1 MTQNVENDHISVVLI
16 TGGIGAGK
24 SCCVNALVASLPDG
38 ARCAVCNQ
46 AFIEGSVETTIDR
59 SRVLLYEE
67 VFDDSDFSRLL
78 YRVATQTSS
87 EAGTRITHLLVE
99 TTCMAEPLVLV
110 KALERVERFR
120 LDAVVH
126 VLDGRGLRER
136 TAEDT
141 APWRAAAAA
150 QLALASLVCINLR
163 AESNAEE
170 LLPVN
175 EREGEAQPDEHGPQ
189 LGGTVTASVGVSIE
203 LVGGAVGGAASDLAS
218 VMLDAT
224 SQFASVTLDGASN
237 VINNA
242 FSLSHSLAAGN
253 VSDSADGLKRLGN
266 SGLSTVSNSAGVL
279 LGAATEL
286 GTLGI
291 ERVGDVGRKALLAA
305 ATVTSAALDDVFGL
319 PSQAADAVGGA
330 GRASFGLAHGMVSA
344 AAAGVMASSDYVA
357 DLLGRSAPSAARV
370 VVCLAP
376 GESSAA
382 AGALLWETIAL
393 TGGFKRIEN
402 VGSADSLTPTVQG
415 GHAARVACVCA
426 TEVGTPLVEESLR
439 AWLAEL
445 AQSGRVLRI
454 KGLVWMHNGVTDA
467 TPRLMVVDGLHEVVE
482 YRAGKTASDYSLT
495 SKLCLFVLDPEENV
509 ALIKKAFRN
518 CFVPPGYAWAADVET
533 DFPPQP
539 NAAPVGIERKLQDGP
554 TVVLWR
560 VSSKFYACEAHCPH
574 AGAPLVDGSVL
585 DIEDAARCVLVF
597 PDIENVLTLLACLH
611 AAPRLARC

>member
-1 MTQNVENDHISVVLI
+1 MAADERISVVLI
-16 TGGIGAGK
+16 TGGLGAGK
-24 SCCVNALVASLPDG
+24 SRCVNALVASLPDG
-38 ARCAVCNQ
+38 ARCAVCVQ
-46 AFIEGSVETTIDR
+46 AFEGCVGLETTIELGG
-59 SRVLLYEE
+59 SVVWYEE
-67 VFDDSDFSRLL
+67 IDDVGFSPRGDFSRLL
-78 YRVATQTSS
+78 YRVATQNASS
-87 EAGTRITHLLVE
+87 DGTTHLLVE
-99 TTCMAEPLVLV
+99 TTCMAEVFVLI
-110 KALERVERFR
+110 KAFFERVERFR

-170 LLPVN
+170 LSPVD
-175 EREGEAQPDEHGPQ
+175 EKEGEAPDEHGPQ
-189 LGGTVTASVGVSIE
+189 LGGTVTASVGAGIE
-203 LVGGAVGGAASDLAS
+203 LVGGAAGAASDMAS

-224 SQFASVTLDGASN
+224 SQFASVTLNGASN
-237 VINNA
+237 VMYGA
-242 FSLSHSLAAGN
+242 FSTASSLAAGN
-253 VSDSADGLKRLGN
+253 VGGSADGLTRIGN
-266 SGLSTVSNSAGVL
+266 AGLSTVSNSAGVL

-330 GRASFGLAHGMVSA
+330 GRASFGLAHGMMSA
-344 AAAGVMASSDYVA
+344 AVTASSDYVA
-357 DLLGRSAPSAARV
+357 ELLGRTTPTSAARV
-370 VVCLAP
+370 IVCLAP
-376 GESSAA
+376 GESSTA
-382 AGALLWETIAL
+382 AGALLWETIA
-393 TGGFKRIEN
+393 GMDFRIEN
-402 VGSADSLTPTVQG
+402 SLTPTVQDD
-415 GHAARVACVCA
+415 HAARLACVCA

-445 AQSGRVLRI
+445 AQSGLIIRI

-467 TPRLMVVDGLHEVVE
+467 TPRLMVVDGLHDVIE
-482 YRAGKTASDYSLT
+482 YRAGKTASDDSLT
-495 SKLCLFVLDPEENV
+495 SKLMFLALDPANV
-509 ALIKKAFRN
+509 DSIKKAFRN

-560 VSSKFYACEAHCPH
+560 VGSKFYACEAHCPH

-585 DIEDAARCVLVF
+585 DIEDAARCVLAC
-597 PDIENVLTLLACLH
+597 PDIENMLTLLACLL